1 MNNAPSILVLV
12 FLAITF
18 IQSSY
23 DKIFYWQNNF
33 NWIKSVFSKTFLKDY
48 MSLVFNALI
57 VLELLAGILSCVGIV
72 QLLINGGRTF
82 GFYGAVFST
91 ISLLCLLFG
100 QRLVRDYDGARTIA
114 IYFIPAI
121 MAVYWLV

>member
-18 IQSSY
+18 IQSLY

>member
-18 IQSSY
+18 IQSLY

-48 MSLVFNALI
+48 MSLVFNVLI

>member
-33 NWIKSVFSKTFLKDY
+33 NWIKGVFGKTFLKDY

-114 IYFIPAI
+114 IYFVPAI

>member
-33 NWIKSVFSKTFLKDY
+33 NWIKGVFSKTFLKNY
-48 MSLVFNALI
+48 MSLVLNALI
-57 VLELLAGILSCVGIV
+57 VLELLAGILSCVGII

-114 IYFIPAI
+114 IYFVPAI

>member
-1 MNNAPSILVLV
+1 
-12 FLAITF
+12 
-18 IQSSY
+18 
-23 DKIFYWQNNF
+23 
-33 NWIKSVFSKTFLKDY
+33 
-48 MSLVFNALI
+48 MSLVFNVLI

>member
-72 QLLINGGRTF
+72 QLLINGGRIF

-114 IYFIPAI
+114 IYFVPAI